1 MKMVEED
8 EGGQLSWFSGV
19 CLHFQTES
27 LAFQKP
33 LSPRQTR
40 INGDPQNFPTFVLLK
55 LHLNDVGELSHLH
68 LKYIQIFISRLKIS
82 PFKASTFKSRSLLLL
97 LLLFLVSCNI

>member
-1 MKMVEED
+1 MEWRRLKRMRVD
-8 EGGQLSWFSGV
+8 SSSWFSGV
-19 CLHFQTES
+19 CPHFQTES

-40 INGDPQNFPTFVLLK
+40 KSGDPKNFTTSVLLK

-68 LKYIQIFISRLKIS
+68 FKYI
-82 PFKASTFKSRSLLLL
+82 
-97 LLLFLVSCNI
+97 